1 MGLSATDK
9 KVIGAQLGEEVE
21 QFIEDFTQDWQAA
34 GQYALMNASDPQ
46 EDDSDT
52 YWWICL
58 AGNMLW
64 AATAFFPGGA
74 VVQQLEKGV
83 AKVTVNGLTKYLPMI
98 KELPSNWST
107 ATKAASL
114 LGAAAGSNII
124 GMTAAVSAGRWSL
137 ANAKLQMTKLLAAQ
151 RGPIKEAFSAG
162 ATAWIN
168 STLLPHALAM
178 AGIQDGDK
186 STRDSAVIQIMG
198 TPQRNERRSF
208 TWANYF
214 FPATPEYAKDPQK
227 RSAALGEYMKDQIDE
242 ALKNF
247 DRQWRDYQR
256 ANAWAGQA
264 RRPPFNATLAFKGVP
279 SGVQPTA
286 RAKVPGDLL
295 SFQ

>member
-1 MGLSATDK
+1 MALSETDK
-9 KVIGAQLGEEVE
+9 KVIAAQLGEEIE

-64 AATAFFPGGA
+64 AATAFFPGGG

-83 AKVTVNGLTKYLPMI
+83 AKVAVNGLTKFMPKI
-98 KELPSNWST
+98 KEFPSNWST

-114 LGAAAGSNII
+114 LGAAGGSNVI

-137 ANAKLQMTKLLAAQ
+137 ANAKFQMTKLLAAQ
-151 RGPIKEAFSAG
+151 RGPIKKTFNDG
-162 ATAWIN
+162 ATAWVN
-168 STLLPHALAM
+168 STLLPHALAK
-178 AGIQDGDK
+178 AGVEDGDK
-186 STRDSAVIQIMG
+186 STRDSAFIRIIG
-198 TPQRNERRSF
+198 ASQRDERRSF

-214 FPATPEYAKDPQK
+214 FPATPEYAQDPQK
-227 RSAALGEYMKDQIDE
+227 RSAALGDYMKDQIDE

-264 RRPPFNATLAFKGVP
+264 RRPAFKAVLAFKGVP
-279 SGVQPTA
+279 AGVQPEAKA
-286 RAKVPGDLL
+286 RVPGDLR
-295 SFQ
+295 FQ